1 MCSRAWWSLLFWLM
15 VLVAAVP
22 AAARDEHQHRVVVLE
37 PAAPDEQVEMRAR
50 LRGELQAAGFEVIVL
65 TLSSGEDPRAT
76 GEKRARELQATA
88 VLYVTQPSSRT
99 ESSTAAPRA
108 EIWIADRQLR
118 RSFVLQFDPERN
130 DGERSYA
137 GVAVHAVELLKANLA
152 ELSIA
157 AEEESATVAPSPA
170 QPIAS
175 AAPAPRG
182 SPDAGGQ
189 RVGIG
194 LSLHAG
200 VAVLQG
206 FQGLGPIWT
215 PMLRLGAS
223 LPSRWFGDAPFTLDV
238 LAQGAFY
245 GGEARVEG
253 REGAAV
259 VSQSSA
265 ALELWARFVPTE
277 VAQPLLTVSVGA
289 YRARVEGDSTD
300 ASRERSAD
308 TWSLSNGVGAGL
320 WMQPAANL
328 AVVAQ
333 GEVLVVWER
342 TELRVAD
349 QYVGTAGWP
358 MLLLS
363 LGVAGVF

>member
-1 MCSRAWWSLLFWLM
+1 M
-15 VLVAAVP
+15 
-22 AAARDEHQHRVVVLE
+22 
-37 PAAPDEQVEMRAR
+37 
-50 LRGELQAAGFEVIVL
+50 
-65 TLSSGEDPRAT
+65 
-76 GEKRARELQATA
+76 
-88 VLYVTQPSSRT
+88 
-99 ESSTAAPRA
+99 
-108 EIWIADRQLR
+108 
-118 RSFVLQFDPERN
+118 LQFDPERN

-152 ELSIA
+152 ELSIS
-157 AEEESATVAPSPA
+157 EEEQSAAVAPSTTP
-170 QPIAS
+170 PI
-175 AAPAPRG
+175 AAPAPAQHE
-182 SPDAGGQ
+182 SPDAVGQ
-189 RVGIG
+189 QVGIG

-259 VSQSSA
+259 VKQSSA

-300 ASRERSAD
+300 VSRERSAD
-308 TWSLSNGVGAGL
+308 TLSLSNGVGAGL
-320 WMQPAANL
+320 WMQPATNL